1 MGILYANAGKIY
13 CNDYFEIYIPLSYFN
28 DKPQV
33 AINMGDNIETLGVVF
48 CREFPKGSIGEIQL
62 MNIPTIVKFMNYDSS
77 ETTIEVHGQT
87 ISVLALKYIKDSYII
102 HQTTTKGKDVAG
114 VFLDSVLG
122 ARLPKSIHYNKLLD
136 IWWKNLEMAGISY
149 KVPSKIYELILASIY
164 RNANNPKERYGEFYG
179 KQTNPSGYD
188 YKAENVRNVVKNLST
203 FSGIVFEDMSTMI
216 TSGINNSMS
225 GKEEQVSPLEKII
238 KY

>member
-28 DKPQV
+28 DVPTIAK
-33 AINMGDNIETLGVVF
+33 NMGNYIETLGVAF
-48 CREFPKGSIGEIQL
+48 CREFPKGQMGPIRFL
-62 MNIPTIVKFMNYDSS
+62 NIPTIVEFMNYDSS
-77 ETTIEVHGQT
+77 ETTIETHGQS
-87 ISVLALKYIKDSYII
+87 IPVMALKYIKDSYII

-114 VFLDSVLG
+114 VFLDAVLG
-122 ARLPKSIHYNKLLD
+122 AKLPKSINYNKILD
-136 IWWKNLEMAGISY
+136 IWWRNLEMAGISY

-164 RNANNPKERYGEFYG
+164 RNPNNPKERYGQLYG

-203 FSGIVFEDMSTMI
+203 FSGIAFEDISTMI
-216 TSGINNSMS
+216 TSGINNSM
-225 GKEEQVSPLEKII
+225 ENIDEPISPLEKII
-238 KY
+238 HY